1 MRGRRRREGENGER
15 GCEDGRQGRTLTGHD
30 ELPFGCGSASGRSE
44 CRTSSG
50 RPPQTGVELP
60 DGPDADP
67 IVVFVRRPLFA
78 GRWPLS
84 IVRWPPL
91 PADRSASAANRIK
104 SGSASA
110 PIRLRFGSSSA
121 APRLQLGSGSA
132 EQRQTPEPRRRQVLR
147 PALQT
152 TRTVF
157 QFIDRGDAGLDRRDN
172 IELLVVGYD
181 TLAAVVLQTLL
192 RTYLANRE

>member
-1 MRGRRRREGENGER
+1 MRGRKTGTDADGTRRTSIRLRFRERPER
-15 GCEDGRQGRTLTGHD
+15 VPHFE
-30 ELPFGCGSASGRSE
+30 
-44 CRTSSG
+44 RTSSANG
-50 RPPQTGVELP
+50 RG
-60 DGPDADP
+60 AS
-67 IVVFVRRPLFA
+67 RRPSRRSYRRFCPLSAGRCSLAA

-91 PADRSASAANRIK
+91 PADRSASATNRIK

>member
-50 RPPQTGVELP
+50 RPPQMGVELP
-60 DGPDADP
+60 DGPAADP
-67 IVVFVRRPLFA
+67 IVVF
-78 GRWPLS
+78 
-84 IVRWPPL
+84 VRWPPL

-172 IELLVVGYD
+172 IGLLVVGYD

-192 RTYLANRE
+192 RTYPANRE

>member
-1 MRGRRRREGENGER
+1 MRGRKTGTDADGARRTSIRLRFRERPER
-15 GCEDGRQGRTLTGHD
+15 VPHFE
-30 ELPFGCGSASGRSE
+30 
-44 CRTSSG
+44 RTSSANG
-50 RPPQTGVELP
+50 RG
-60 DGPDADP
+60 AS
-67 IVVFVRRPLFA
+67 RRPSRRSYRRFCPLFA

-172 IELLVVGYD
+172 IGLLVVGYD

-192 RTYLANRE
+192 RTYPANRE

>member
-30 ELPFGCGSASGRSE
+30 ELPFGCGSASGRQPS
-44 CRTSSG
+44 
-50 RPPQTGVELP
+50 
-60 DGPDADP
+60 
-67 IVVFVRRPLFA
+67 RRSYRRFCPLFA

-121 APRLQLGSGSA
+121 APRLQFGSGSA

-172 IELLVVGYD
+172 IGLLVVGYD

-192 RTYLANRE
+192 RTYPANRE

>member
-1 MRGRRRREGENGER
+1 MRGRKTGTDADGARRTSIRLRFRERPER
-15 GCEDGRQGRTLTGHD
+15 VPHFE
-30 ELPFGCGSASGRSE
+30 
-44 CRTSSG
+44 RTSSANG
-50 RPPQTGVELP
+50 RGASRQPS
-60 DGPDADP
+60 
-67 IVVFVRRPLFA
+67 RRSYRRFCPLFA

-121 APRLQLGSGSA
+121 APRLQFGSGSA

-172 IELLVVGYD
+172 IGLLVVGYD

-192 RTYLANRE
+192 RTYPANRE